1 MFSTHQTTDQ
11 GQQTRSQLLAIL
23 QERNGLSR
31 QELVALG
38 LTYDQV
44 RRQTKNLSMEGMIVS
59 RRDGKQWRYFI
70 KSSSLVGTLCIVLI
84 GSWSVPV

>member
-1 MFSTHQTTDQ
+1 MCSTYRTTDQ

-44 RRQTKNLSMEGMIVS
+44 RRQTKNLSMEGIIVS
-59 RRDGKQWRYFI
+59 QRDGRQWRYFI